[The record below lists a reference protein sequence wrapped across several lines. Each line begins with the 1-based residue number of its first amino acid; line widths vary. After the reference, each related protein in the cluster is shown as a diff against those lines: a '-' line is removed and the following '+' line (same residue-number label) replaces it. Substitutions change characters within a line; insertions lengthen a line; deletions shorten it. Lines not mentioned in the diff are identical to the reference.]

1 MYTVFTVFLDSV
13 FIVNV
18 KYEDKIN
25 EEQMLLLFVSNITA
39 YVIFLCVW

>member
-13 FIVNV
+13 LIANV

-25 EEQMLLLFVSNITA
+25 KERVLLLFVSNIMA
-39 YVIFLCVW
+39 YVIFLYVW